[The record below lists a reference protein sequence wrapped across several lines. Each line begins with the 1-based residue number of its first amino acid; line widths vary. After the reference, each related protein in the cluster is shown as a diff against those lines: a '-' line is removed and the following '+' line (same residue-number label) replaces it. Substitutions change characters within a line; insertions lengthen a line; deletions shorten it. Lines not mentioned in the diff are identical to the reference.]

1 MARKIKT
8 GKLDKK
14 KIPASN
20 AKSPGKNT
28 FVERREAHMIND
40 PLRVVFS
47 TAPADEA
54 ETLALKLLQERLA
67 ACVNLVPGVSALY
80 WWEGQIERSAETLLI
95 LKTPASKINALRRRL
110 RDLHSYSVP
119 EFLALQV
126 LEVNPAY
133 ATWAAKETGT
143 LKP

>member
-8 GKLDKK
+8 VKLDNKVV
-14 KIPASN
+14 PAS
-20 AKSPGKNT
+20 KTPVKNT
-28 FVERREAHMIND
+28 FIERREAHMIND

-47 TAPADEA
+47 TAPAAES
-54 ETLALKLLQERLA
+54 ETLALKLLQARLV
-67 ACVNLVPGVSALY
+67 ACVNLVPSVASLY
-80 WWEGQIERSAETLLI
+80 WWEGKIERSAETLLI

-110 RDLHSYSVP
+110 RELHSYSVP

-133 ATWAAKETGT
+133 AKWAAKETGST
-143 LKP
+143 KS